1 MILFSRQKKSIFG
14 SFLKTFISNRKFDW
28 IFFFIFEIVK
38 TLCFCTSENILENI
52 RLGSGGCLLDHNVL
66 WLLEKFSANSTL
78 TYQILKHYFSPFKLT
93 VLLLFF
99 FIWWTPSNVMEHDE
113 FRRVLIELVRAAI
126 KILRYMTL
134 MTIMGMI
141 KARLTMTKVRIQL

>member
-1 MILFSRQKKSIFG
+1 MVVAQ
-14 SFLKTFISNRKFDW
+14 
-28 IFFFIFEIVK
+28 
-38 TLCFCTSENILENI
+38 
-52 RLGSGGCLLDHNVL
+52 LDHNVL
-66 WLLEKFSANSTL
+66 WLLEKISKNVDFKRLDANSTL